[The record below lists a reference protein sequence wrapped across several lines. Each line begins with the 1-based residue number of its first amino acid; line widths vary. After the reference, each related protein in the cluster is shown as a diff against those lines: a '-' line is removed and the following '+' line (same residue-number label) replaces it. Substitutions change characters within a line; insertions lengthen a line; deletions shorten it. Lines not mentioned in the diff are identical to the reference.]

1 METQPTITTQN
12 TTLAVIGD
20 DDPFTAYANA
30 MAPRNIVG
38 TLLRFSK
45 GDYLAGEEGAAVPG
59 GTVMTA
65 NVGELLV
72 GWVLWADNKPT
83 QQIMFR
89 VADGKPVPKR
99 SELGHTDQERWEVDS
114 HGEKRDPWQFTN
126 YLPLLAESG
135 ELFTFT
141 TSSRGGIGA
150 ITKSGGRHLFFR
162 PHGGIACSAGRL
174 GPHVD
179 TRGLGGYVIWWPAC
193 GFEVLHREVI
203 APVPEWI
210 VTALYRATPA
220 PVLAV
225 PVIKGASNTVVAA
238 KLAGIISR
246 AASAQEGERNSVT
259 FWCACRLAE
268 MVRDQ
273 MIGRGEAMALL
284 IEAAARTGLSQREI
298 LRTASSAFR
307 GAST

>member
-59 GTVMTA
+59 GTMMTA

-150 ITKSGGRHLFFR
+150 IGELCRRYSQHRKHHPDVLPMIALDVDSYQHKIKEYGRIKFPRF
-162 PHGGIACSAGRL
+162 
-174 GPHVD
+174 
-179 TRGLGGYVIWWPAC
+179 
-193 GFEVLHREVI
+193 
-203 APVPEWI
+203 
-210 VTALYRATPA
+210 TPA
-220 PVLAV
+220 GWAPKV
-225 PVIKGASNTVVAA
+225 TFDAA
-238 KLAGIISR
+238 LAGAGFAVTEDTPAEPDKSEEIS
-246 AASAQEGERNSVT
+246 
-259 FWCACRLAE
+259 
-268 MVRDQ
+268 D
-273 MIGRGEAMALL
+273 
-284 IEAAARTGLSQREI
+284 EI
-298 LRTASSAFR
+298 PF
-307 GAST
+307 

>member
-1 METQPTITTQN
+1 MTGGSSMQRRALALVGQGIPVIPCRCIDKRPLTDN
-12 TTLAVIGD
+12 GFKDASNDHAVICQWWTRW
-20 DDPFTAYANA
+20 PRAYVGVPTGHRFVVVDIDLQHSEARDWLEANRA
-30 MAPRNIVG
+30 R
-38 TLLRFSK
+38 
-45 GDYLAGEEGAAVPG
+45 
-59 GTVMTA
+59 
-65 NVGELLV
+65 
-72 GWVLWADNKPT
+72 
-83 QQIMFR
+83 
-89 VADGKPVPKR
+89 
-99 SELGHTDQERWEVDS
+99 
-114 HGEKRDPWQFTN
+114 
-126 YLPLLAESG
+126 LPQTRAH
-135 ELFTFT
+135 
-141 TSSRGGIGA
+141 

-268 MVRDQ
+268 MVRDR

>member
-59 GTVMTA
+59 GTMMTA

-126 YLPLLAESG
+126 YLPLLAERAVSC
-135 ELFTFT
+135 
-141 TSSRGGIGA
+141 SR
-150 ITKSGGRHLFFR
+150 SRRH
-162 PHGGIACSAGRL
+162 
-174 GPHVD
+174 
-179 TRGLGGYVIWWPAC
+179 
-193 GFEVLHREVI
+193 
-203 APVPEWI
+203 
-210 VTALYRATPA
+210 
-220 PVLAV
+220 
-225 PVIKGASNTVVAA
+225 
-238 KLAGIISR
+238 R
-246 AASAQEGERNSVT
+246 AAASVPSASYAGVT
-259 FWCACRLAE
+259 
-268 MVRDQ
+268 VN
-273 MIGRGEAMALL
+273 
-284 IEAAARTGLSQREI
+284 
-298 LRTASSAFR
+298 TASTTLTCCR
-307 GAST
+307 